1 LIRNSKSAYCRDRQ
15 RLRGCEAISRFWREN
30 ALYAGVFSRHLIPA
44 VLVVATSFHAIAEV
58 RLPNVLADHMV
69 VQRDKPVHVWGTA
82 DPQEDVAIEFRDNR
96 ASAVADALGRWNV
109 YLPPGTAG
117 GPFDLIIQGKN
128 KIALHDIL
136 AGDIWIASGQSNMTF
151 PMGLNQWPHSGVK
164 NMDEEIAKANYP
176 NLRLFQ
182 VEVQHSEYPM
192 NDAAAH
198 AWTAATP
205 QSVAAFSAVAYFF
218 GKEIVE
224 KEGIPIGLIESDV
237 GGSPVESWTSM
248 DALTADATLMPVL
261 AAWSR
266 RVDGESD
273 RQLRISQKGLTQE
286 ESISQAGHS
295 KAYDAHDDPF
305 SALFATP
312 AQFFNAMIVPLTP
325 FAIRGVIW
333 YQGESNVDR
342 VHAPLYGRLFQ
353 TMIADWRKQWGQGDF
368 PFLFVQ
374 LANFASPE
382 EWATVRDAQRR
393 TLSLRNTGMAVT
405 IDVGESNEI
414 HARDK
419 QDVGHRLALW
429 ARAIVYGEAVEDSGP
444 LYRQAVPEGGK
455 MRVWFDHADSGL
467 VAKSGELRGFE
478 VAGNDGQFVPGPA
491 RIEGNTVIVSSPT
504 VPSPAFVRY
513 GWSSD
518 PRCNLYNR
526 DGLPASPFTSG
537 PSVPDL

>member
-1 LIRNSKSAYCRDRQ
+1 MYFGNCLRDVSLAAMVAAFSCR
-15 RLRGCEAISRFWREN
+15 
-30 ALYAGVFSRHLIPA
+30 A
-44 VLVVATSFHAIAEV
+44 VAEV
-58 RLPNVLADHMV
+58 RLPSVLADHMV
-69 VQRDKPVHVWGTA
+69 VQRDKPVHLWGTA
-82 DPQEDVAIEFRDNR
+82 DPQERVAIEFRDNQ
-96 ASAVADALGRWNV
+96 ASTVADDLGRWSV
-109 YLPPGTAG
+109 YLPPGPSG

-128 KIALHDIL
+128 EIALHDIL
-136 AGDIWIASGQSNMTF
+136 VGDIWIASGQSNMAF
-151 PMGLNQWPHSGVK
+151 PMGLNQWPHSGVN
-164 NMDEEIAKANYP
+164 NMDAEIARANYP
-176 NLRLFQ
+176 NLRLFH

-192 NDAAAH
+192 KDAVART
-198 AWTAATP
+198 WTAATP

-218 GKEIVE
+218 GKEILE
-224 KEGIPIGLIESDV
+224 KERIPIGLIESDV
-237 GGSPVESWTSM
+237 GGSSAESWTSM
-248 DALTADATLMPVL
+248 DALTADAALMPVL

-266 RVDGESD
+266 RVDSESD
-273 RQLRISQKGLTQE
+273 RQLRISQKGLTHE
-286 ESISQAGHS
+286 ESISQVGHS
-295 KAYDAHDDPF
+295 NAYNAHDDPF

-312 AQFFNAMIVPLTP
+312 AQFYNAMIAPFTPL
-325 FAIRGVIW
+325 AIRGVIW

-353 TMIADWRKQWGQGDF
+353 AMISDWRRRWGLGNF

-382 EWATVRDAQRR
+382 EWATVREAQRKA
-393 TLSLRNTGMAVT
+393 LSLANTGMAVT
-405 IDVGESNEI
+405 IDVGESSEI

-429 ARAIVYGEAVEDSGP
+429 ARAIAYGEAVEDSGP
-444 LYRQAVPEGGK
+444 LYRQAVPEGGQ
-455 MRVWFDHADSGL
+455 MRVWFDHTDSGL
-467 VAKSGELRGFE
+467 AAKSGQLRGFE
-478 VAGNDGQFVPGPA
+478 VAGIDGQFVPGFA

-518 PRCNLYNR
+518 PECNLYNR